1 MRSKIITGIL
11 FTFFIQSAISQ
22 HTQTIRGKVV
32 DQESQ
37 IPLTGVNILILEAG
51 PITGV
56 ITDQEGFFIIEEIPV
71 GRYNLLFSYVGYKSF
86 IMREVAVATA
96 KEAFLDVGM
105 SELVYEMDEVSVA
118 AYVSKDQPINPMAG
132 VSARSFTVEET
143 ERYAGSWGDP
153 ARMASNYAGVFP
165 NGDIYNY
172 LVIRGNSPNGL
183 IWRMEG
189 VPVPNPNHFDY
200 PGSRGGPI
208 SIVNNKLLTQSDF
221 LTSVFPAEYNNG
233 ISGVFDLHLRNGNN
247 KNREYVAELGLM
259 GLEVGA
265 EGPFSKDGKA
275 SYLIN
280 YRHSLLG
287 LLDDMLWVGA
297 LPHYQDLNFKL
308 NFPTKRGKISVFGF
322 GGNSRILGIAD
333 DQITSTPGIK
343 RQITSETAATTGA
356 TGLKHVHFVNNKTRI
371 ISDISVSSSRSSQK
385 NDSLVNDVTS
395 RELISNQYREDRL
408 YISSRLLSKLNAKNS
423 IGAGISIEDN
433 FVDYSLQNEFDIF
446 DGSAGDSLVIY
457 PVTHLQ
463 RDHLI
468 VFNSFFEWKYR
479 FTNSLTLYSGV
490 NYMHFFLN
498 NSHTLE
504 PRASLQWRINDR
516 QSISLGYG
524 LHSQVHPYYN
534 YLVRKNLTDDK
545 WDREHYEETNIDLEF
560 TKSHHAALGYD
571 LAISEDLRF
580 KTEVFLQLL
589 YNVPVEDSSSYYSLI
604 NLGAG
609 SYNTSAHD
617 LVNEGTG
624 RNYGIEFTLEKFL
637 SKGYYFLVTAS
648 LLDSKYRG
656 SDGVLRNTAFNS
668 NYNVNLLFG
677 YELPFRNNGAFDFNI
692 RIVSSGGRRV
702 IPHDVERTL
711 QEEKDVYLY
720 ENAFEPRLAPY
731 FRLDARAGYKYN
743 GRKVRHEVAMDVTN
757 LTNRQN
763 EWEEIYNGSSG
774 VIEMVYQQGI
784 FPFIYYRI
792 NF

>member
-1 MRSKIITGIL
+1 MRSIIIIGSL
-11 FTFFIQSAISQ
+11 FIFFIQHAISQ
-22 HTQTIRGKVV
+22 PTQTIRGKVV

-37 IPLTGVNILILEAG
+37 MPLGGANIMILEAG

-56 ITDQEGFFIIEEIPV
+56 ITDQEGSFIIEEIPV
-71 GRYNLLFSYVGYKSF
+71 GRYNLLFSYLGYKSF
-86 IMREVAVATA
+86 IMREVVVGTA
-96 KEAFLDVGM
+96 KEVFLDVGM
-105 SELVYEMDEVSVA
+105 RELVYEMDEVSVA
-118 AYVSKDQPINPMAG
+118 ANISKDQTINPMAG

-189 VPVPNPNHFDY
+189 IPIPNPNHFDY

-208 SIVNNKLLTQSDF
+208 SIVNNKLLSQSDF
-221 LTSVFPAEYNNG
+221 LTSAFPAEYSNG
-233 ISGVFDLHLRNGNN
+233 ISGVFDLNLRNGNN
-247 KNREYVAELGLM
+247 NKREYVAEVGFM
-259 GLEVGA
+259 GLELGA
-265 EGPFSKDGKA
+265 EGPFSKKGRA

-287 LLDDMLWVGA
+287 LVDDLLWVEA
-297 LPHYQDLNFKL
+297 LPHYQDLNLKM
-308 NFPTKRGKISVFGF
+308 NFPTKKGRISVFGF
-322 GGNSRILGIAD
+322 GGNSRILGIDD
-333 DQITSTPGIK
+333 DQIASQPGYEH
-343 RQITSETAATTGA
+343 QITSETSAATGVI
-356 TGLKHVHFVNNKTRI
+356 GLKHVHFFSDKTRI
-371 ISDISVSSSRSSQK
+371 ISDISVSSNLSSQQ
-385 NDSLVNDVTS
+385 NDSLVNNVTS
-395 RELISNQYREDRL
+395 RELISNKYREDKF

-423 IGAGISIEDN
+423 IGAGITIEDY

-457 PVTHLQ
+457 PLTHLK

-468 VFNSFFEWKYR
+468 VLKSFFEWKYR

-498 NSHTLE
+498 NSNSLE
-504 PRASLQWRINDR
+504 PRANLRWRIDDKQR
-516 QSISLGYG
+516 LSLGYG
-524 LHSQVHPYYN
+524 LHSQMHPFYN
-534 YLVRKNLTDDK
+534 YLLQKNLSDDK
-545 WDREHYEETNIDLEF
+545 WDRENYEETNINLEF
-560 TKSHHAALGYD
+560 TKSHHFALGYD
-571 LAISEDLRF
+571 LAISEELRF
-580 KTEVFLQLL
+580 KTEVFLQSL

-609 SYNTSAHD
+609 SYNTAAHD

-624 RNYGIEFTLEKFL
+624 KNYGIEFTLEKFL
-637 SKGYYFLVTAS
+637 SKGYYFLVTTS
-648 LLDSKYRG
+648 LLDSKYKG

-668 NYNVNLLFG
+668 NYNVNVLVG
-677 YELPFRNNGAFDFNI
+677 YELPFRKNGAFDFNV
-692 RIVSSGGRRV
+692 RVVSSGGRRI

-711 QEEKDVYLY
+711 EEEEDVYLY
-720 ENAFEPRLAPY
+720 ENAFEPRLAAY
-731 FRLDARAGYKYN
+731 FRVDARAGYKYN
-743 GRKVRHEVAMDVTN
+743 GKRVRHEVAIDVTN

-763 EWEEIYNGSSG
+763 EWERFYHRSTGM
-774 VIEMVYQQGI
+774 IEMNYQQGI
-784 FPFIYYRI
+784 FPFMYYRI

>member
-1 MRSKIITGIL
+1 MRPIIIIGSLII
-11 FTFFIQSAISQ
+11 FFVQPAFCQ
-22 HTQTIRGKVV
+22 PTQTIRGKVV

-37 IPLTGVNILILEAG
+37 MPLAGANIIILEAG

-56 ITDQEGFFIIEEIPV
+56 ITDQEGSFIIEEIPV

-86 IMREVAVATA
+86 IMRDVVVGTA
-96 KEAFLDVGM
+96 KEVFLDVGM
-105 SELVYEMDEVSVA
+105 RELVYEMDEVSVA
-118 AYVSKDQPINPMAG
+118 ANVSKDQTINPMAG
-132 VSARSFTVEET
+132 ISARSFTVEET

-189 VPVPNPNHFDY
+189 IPIPNPNHFDY

-221 LTSVFPAEYNNG
+221 LTSAFPAEYSNG
-233 ISGVFDLHLRNGNN
+233 ISGVFDLNLRNGNN
-247 KNREYVAELGLM
+247 KKREYVAEAGLM
-259 GLEVGA
+259 GLELGA
-265 EGPFSKDGKA
+265 EGPFSKKGRA
-275 SYLIN
+275 SYLVN
-280 YRHSLLG
+280 YRQSFLG
-287 LLDDMLWVGA
+287 LMDDLLWVGA
-297 LPHYQDLNFKL
+297 LPHYQDLNFKM
-308 NFPTKRGKISVFGF
+308 NFPTKKGRVSVFGF
-322 GGNSRILGIAD
+322 GGNSHILGIED
-333 DQITSTPGIK
+333 DQMASVPGYK
-343 RQITSETAATTGA
+343 HQITSETSAATGVI
-356 TGLKHVHFVNNKTRI
+356 GLKHVHFFSDRTRM
-371 ISDISVSSSRSSQK
+371 ISDVSVSSNRSAYK

-395 RELISNQYREDRL
+395 RELISNRYREDRI

-423 IGAGISIEDN
+423 IGAGIAIEDY
-433 FVDYSLQNEFDIF
+433 FVDYSLQNEYDIF

-457 PVTHLQ
+457 PVTHLK
-463 RDHLI
+463 RDNLI
-468 VFNSFFEWKYR
+468 VFRSFFEWKYR
-479 FTNSLTLYSGV
+479 FTNSLTLYSGL

-498 NSHTLE
+498 NSKSLE
-504 PRASLQWRINDR
+504 PRVNLRWRIDDR
-516 QSISLGYG
+516 QTLSMGYG
-524 LHSQVHPYYN
+524 LHSQIHPFYN
-534 YLVRKNLTDDK
+534 YLLQKNLTDDK
-545 WDREHYEETNIDLEF
+545 WNRENYEETNINLGF
-560 TKSHHAALGYD
+560 TKSHHLALGYD
-571 LAISEDLRF
+571 LAISGELRF
-580 KTEVFLQLL
+580 KTEGFLQLL

-609 SYNTSAHD
+609 SYNTSAND

-637 SKGYYFLVTAS
+637 SNGYYFLVTTS

-668 NYNVNLLFG
+668 NYNVNVLFG
-677 YELPFRNNGAFDFNI
+677 YELPFRTNGAFDFNI
-692 RIVSSGGRRV
+692 RVVSSGGRRI

-711 QEEKDVYLY
+711 QEEEDVYQY

-743 GRKVRHEVAMDVTN
+743 GRRVRHEVAIDVTN
-757 LTNRQN
+757 LTDRQN
-763 EWEEIYNGSSG
+763 EWERYYNRSSG
-774 VIEMVYQQGI
+774 MIEMVYQQGI
-784 FPFIYYRI
+784 FPFLYYRI